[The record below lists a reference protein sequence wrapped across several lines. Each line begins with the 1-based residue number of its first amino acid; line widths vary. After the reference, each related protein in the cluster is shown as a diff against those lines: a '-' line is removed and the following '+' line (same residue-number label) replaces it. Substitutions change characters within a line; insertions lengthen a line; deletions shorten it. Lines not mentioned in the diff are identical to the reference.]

1 MNTLETLN
9 FNTAF
14 AQLGAAFSVRQSPTP
29 LSNAKLG
36 GFNAAVASLIDL
48 CPQESKRLDF
58 VEYFTG
64 VKPLPGID
72 PIATCYSGHQF
83 GHYVPRLGDGRAL
96 LLGEIVNQRGQR
108 WEIQTKGSG
117 PTPFSRQGDGRAVLR
132 SSLREYLCSEA
143 MHGLGIPTTR
153 ALCLIHSD
161 TPVYRETIETGAL
174 LVRVAPSHVRFGS
187 FEYFFYTDQYHH
199 LQTLVDYLIGAHYP
213 ELPENENKYLAL
225 LESIV
230 SKTAGLIAKWQ
241 AVGFCHGVM
250 NTDNMSMLGLTLDY
264 GPFGFIDQYDPEFI
278 CNHSDHTGRYAF
290 NQQPTIG
297 LWNLTA
303 LAQSLTPFLDIE
315 QAKSAL
321 AQYETH
327 YMAAYSQ
334 QMHHKLGLQETTPE
348 TAALLNKLLTLLAKN
363 QVDYSYFFRQLSQYG
378 TEQLPLATALH
389 DLFIDRENFH
399 QWIINYQAQLR
410 HENQADPL
418 RLQAM
423 NQINPKYVL
432 RNYLAQMAI
441 SAAQNNNDF
450 TVMEDILKVVSEP
463 FLEHPTLDHY
473 AALPPAWATAI
484 EVSCSS

>member
-9 FNTAF
+9 FNNTF
-14 AQLGAAFSVRQSPTP
+14 AQLGHPFFARQSPTP
-29 LSNAKLG
+29 LNNARLQ
-36 GFNAAVASLIDL
+36 GFNTAVASLLDL
-48 CPQESKRLDF
+48 CPTESQRSDF
-58 VEYFTG
+58 AEYFTG
-64 VKPLPGID
+64 AKPLPGID

-83 GHYVPRLGDGRAL
+83 GSYVPRLGDGRAL
-96 LLGEIVNQRGQR
+96 LLGEIVNQHGQR

-117 PTPFSRQGDGRAVLR
+117 PTPYSRQGDGRAVLR
-132 SSLREYLCSEA
+132 STIREYLCSEA

-174 LVRVAPSHVRFGS
+174 LVRVAPSHLRFGS
-187 FEYFFYTDQYHH
+187 FEYLSYTDQHPQ
-199 LQTLVDYLIGAHYP
+199 LQMLMDYLINFHYP
-213 ELPENENKYLAL
+213 ELAENENKYMAL
-225 LESIV
+225 LASV
-230 SKTAGLIAKWQ
+230 VVKTADLIAKWQ

-250 NTDNMSMLGLTLDY
+250 NTDNMSILGLTLDY
-264 GPFGFIDQYDPEFI
+264 GPFGFLDQYEPKFI

-321 AQYETH
+321 AQYEPY
-327 YMAAYSQ
+327 YMTAYSQ
-334 QMHHKLGLQETTPE
+334 QMHNKLGLQETTPD
-348 TAALLNKLLTLLAKN
+348 TVILLNELLTLLAKN
-363 QVDYSYFFRQLSQYG
+363 QVDYTYFFRQLSQYG
-378 TEQLPLATALH
+378 TEQLHLAAALH
-389 DLFIDRENFH
+389 NLFIDRQSFH
-399 QWIINYQAQLR
+399 QWIIKYQTQLR
-410 HENQADPL
+410 HENRADPL
-418 RLQAM
+418 RLQQM

-441 SAAQNNNDF
+441 SEAQNNNNF
-450 TVMEDILKVVSEP
+450 SAMEDILKVVSEP
-463 FLEHPTLDHY
+463 FLEHPTLNHY
-473 AALPPAWATAI
+473 AALPPDWAASI